1 MKSMYQI
8 KKKRPVDPNAPTRPT
23 LLGHEKEMKTWRQQF
38 GQLTQQNTEQAITI
52 NALERKVN
60 RLQAQLDALVSH
72 YNRRASDGK

>member
-1 MKSMYQI
+1 MYQI
-8 KKKRPVDPNAPTRPT
+8 KKKRPVDPNAPPRPT

>member
-8 KKKRPVDPNAPTRPT
+8 KKKRPVDPNAPPRPS

-38 GQLTQQNTEQAITI
+38 GQLAQQNTEQTITI